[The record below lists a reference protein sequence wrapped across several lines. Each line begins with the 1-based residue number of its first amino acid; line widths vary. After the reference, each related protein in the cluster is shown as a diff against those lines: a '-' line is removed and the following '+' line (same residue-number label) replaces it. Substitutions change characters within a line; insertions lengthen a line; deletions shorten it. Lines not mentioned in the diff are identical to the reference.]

1 MDSIARTDRQRW
13 MCIDE
18 ADRSGQVLDLAI
30 SMNDT
35 DELQQCEEA
44 VLRTVHI
51 RSRGTREE
59 DGGTTAI
66 ENRMNVLRIY

>member
-1 MDSIARTDRQRW
+1 M
-13 MCIDE
+13 
-18 ADRSGQVLDLAI
+18 LDLAI